1 MTHAPRSAA
10 GRVTRARGGLG
21 LLALGAVAAVLAVAT
36 TAGGSAQS
44 IATGAETFTIG
55 RSVQGRPIQ
64 ATELG
69 EPTAPRKVLVVGV
82 IHGNE
87 TAGRAVIRALLA
99 AGAPPGTD
107 LWLVDELNP
116 DGVARGTRQNAR
128 GVDLNRNFPWRWRAG
143 LRPGDAQYPGPR
155 VLSEPESRTA
165 YSLILRLRPRV
176 TIWFHQPL
184 GIVDRSGGDVR
195 IERGFAR
202 RTGLPL
208 RQLTTYPGSAT
219 RWENHRFPGTTA
231 FVVEL
236 PPGPLA
242 PRLRDRCVRA
252 ILALAG

>member
-1 MTHAPRSAA
+1 M
-10 GRVTRARGGLG
+10 TRARRALG
-21 LLALGAVAAVLAVAT
+21 LLAVAAVLAAAT
-36 TAGGSAQS
+36 TAGGSAQG
-44 IATGAETFTIG
+44 IAPGAETFTIG

-69 EPTAPRKVLVVGV
+69 DPTATRKVLVVGV
-82 IHGNE
+82 IHGDE

-128 GVDLNRNFPWRWRAG
+128 GVDLNRNFPWRWRGG

-165 YSLILRLRPRV
+165 YGLILRLRPRI

-184 GIVDRSGGDVR
+184 GLVDESGGSLA
-195 IERGFAR
+195 IERSYAEDV
-202 RTGLPL
+202 GLPL
-208 RQLTTYPGSAT
+208 RRLPRYHGSAASWQNARLPGS
-219 RWENHRFPGTTA
+219 TA

-236 PPGPLA
+236 PGGPLTA
-242 PRLRDRCVRA
+242 AAVARQRDAV
-252 ILALAG
+252 LALAGGG

>member
-1 MTHAPRSAA
+1 M
-10 GRVTRARGGLG
+10 TRAPGALG

-44 IATGAETFTIG
+44 IATGTETFTIG

-69 EPTAPRKVLVVGV
+69 DPTAPRKVLVVGV

-184 GIVDRSGGDVR
+184 GVVDESGGSLA
-195 IERGFAR
+195 IERSYAEDV
-202 RTGLPL
+202 GLPL
-208 RQLTTYPGSAT
+208 RRLPRYHGSAASWQNARLPGS
-219 RWENHRFPGTTA
+219 TA

-236 PPGPLA
+236 PGGPLGA
-242 PRLRDRCVRA
+242 TAVARQRDAV
-252 ILALAG
+252 LALAGGG